1 MKLSS
6 EVVWRYATHNQVL
19 VLSLGNEHYFEL
31 NATGSLLWKQLDGD
45 GVSGTED
52 LVQSLV
58 DHFDVPRERATTDV
72 ETFLASLQAMG
83 ALER

>member
-6 EVVWRYATHNQVL
+6 EVVWRQATYNQVL

-31 NATGSLLWKQLDGD
+31 NATGSLLWKQLDGE
-45 GVSGTED
+45 GVSGSED

-58 DHFDVPRERATTDV
+58 DHFNVPRERATTDV
-72 ETFLASLQAMG
+72 ETFLGSLHAMG
-83 ALER
+83 ALEQ